1 MSDMKTKSYS
11 WCRIHSKFKNTSKVV
26 VHFSPNKKPT
36 KNSIMTDNF
45 DLLWQPKILLGHF
58 MKINFLFIHTI
69 HLEFITITIFSKL
82 FRVQRNSIDR

>member
-45 DLLWQPKILLGHF
+45 DLL
-58 MKINFLFIHTI
+58 
-69 HLEFITITIFSKL
+69 
-82 FRVQRNSIDR
+82 